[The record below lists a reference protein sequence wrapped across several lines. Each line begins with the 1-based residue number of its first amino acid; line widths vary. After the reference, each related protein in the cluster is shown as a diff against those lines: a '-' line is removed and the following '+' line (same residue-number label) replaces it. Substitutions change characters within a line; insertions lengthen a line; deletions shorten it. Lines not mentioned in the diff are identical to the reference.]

1 MSAPVFY
8 VAPQEFDPLTPG
20 TDFELTGP
28 EGHHAKVKR
37 VENGERIDLA
47 DGQGRRALGTVEAT
61 TTSGIRVR
69 IIEIQHD
76 KNPLEVYVVQALAK
90 DGRDVQA
97 IETATELGAT
107 GVVPWGADR
116 SIVTQ
121 SRRSR
126 IPTVYDLHSTPEL
139 AELIAEVR
147 AQGAAVFILHEQAS
161 ERLTTLLGQSA
172 GERLGEIYL
181 VVGPEGGI
189 SEREVEMF
197 TQAGASLAL
206 LGTEVLRSSTAGS
219 AGLCAVNIALG
230 RW

>member
-8 VAPQEFDPLTPG
+8 IAPQEFDPLTPG

-61 TTSGIRVR
+61 TAGGIRVR

-97 IETATELGAT
+97 I
-107 GVVPWGADR
+107 
-116 SIVTQ
+116 
-121 SRRSR
+121 
-126 IPTVYDLHSTPEL
+126 
-139 AELIAEVR
+139 
-147 AQGAAVFILHEQAS
+147 
-161 ERLTTLLGQSA
+161 
-172 GERLGEIYL
+172 
-181 VVGPEGGI
+181 
-189 SEREVEMF
+189 
-197 TQAGASLAL
+197 
-206 LGTEVLRSSTAGS
+206 
-219 AGLCAVNIALG
+219 
-230 RW
+230 

>member
-8 VAPQEFDPLTPG
+8 IAPQEFDPLTPG

-61 TTSGIRVR
+61 TAGGIRVR
-69 IIEIQHD
+69 ISEIQHD

-116 SIVTQ
+116 SIVRWKGERAAKAHTKWRNTVVAAAKQ

-147 AQGAAVFILHEQAS
+147 AQGAAVFIPH
-161 ERLTTLLGQSA
+161 
-172 GERLGEIYL
+172 
-181 VVGPEGGI
+181 
-189 SEREVEMF
+189 
-197 TQAGASLAL
+197 
-206 LGTEVLRSSTAGS
+206 
-219 AGLCAVNIALG
+219 
-230 RW
+230 